1 MQTKA
6 DRIIFFDIY
15 QTLIDI
21 DIDEAHKKANEA
33 KGWEAFVK
41 SLEQYDVHITPAK
54 FLALSDR
61 RKEDFYAG
69 KDKKVHHHNLFK
81 LTTQTLRE
89 DLKIGIADADV
100 ASLLSEYH
108 KIARGYARLYP
119 RVVETLAEL
128 EKHYTLAVAS
138 YTQGCYTKTELKEL
152 GIERFFTH
160 FIYTSDI
167 GFHKASR
174 EFYKQC
180 LATVGKGA
188 EDCVM
193 IGDNYDVDVL
203 VPQKLGMKTIWVKN
217 PATAAQYAPSL
228 PQGGERI
235 IDLEKFV
242 HLPEVIDD
250 IFN

>member
-1 MQTKA
+1 MEIKTSKV
-6 DRIIFFDIY
+6 IFFDIY

-33 KGWEAFVK
+33 KGWEVFVK
-41 SLEQYDVHITPAK
+41 SLEQYD
-54 FLALSDR
+54 
-61 RKEDFYAG
+61 
-69 KDKKVHHHNLFK
+69 
-81 LTTQTLRE
+81 
-89 DLKIGIADADV
+89 
-100 ASLLSEYH
+100 
-108 KIARGYARLYP
+108 
-119 RVVETLAEL
+119 
-128 EKHYTLAVAS
+128 LAVAS
-138 YTQGCYTKTELKEL
+138 YTQGCYTQTELKEL
-152 GIERFFTH
+152 GIEKFFTH

-167 GFHKASR
+167 GFHKASP

-188 EDCVM
+188 GDCVM
-193 IGDNYDVDVL
+193 IGDNYNVDVL